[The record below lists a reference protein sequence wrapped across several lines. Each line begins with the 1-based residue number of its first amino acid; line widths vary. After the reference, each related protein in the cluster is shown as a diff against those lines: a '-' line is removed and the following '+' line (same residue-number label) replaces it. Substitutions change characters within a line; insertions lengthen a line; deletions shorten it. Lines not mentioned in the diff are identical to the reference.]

1 MAGAL
6 RLEGSVR
13 WPSSE
18 NPANMLSANAGAK
31 TTTLCAYHAS
41 CEHDGTKLVG
51 GSFLRPPP
59 ISAAL
64 AMIISRLQSGLNGT
78 GGSDAPFWAR
88 RQWVGGKVDRRGN
101 RPAYHRPNLWL
112 DAATVHQPCGGIGA
126 R

>member
-13 WPSSE
+13 WPSSD

-41 CEHDGTKLVG
+41 CEHDGTKLIG

-59 ISAAL
+59 NLGGPSDDHLPL
-64 AMIISRLQSGLNGT
+64 AVWVKWHRGLRRPILG
-78 GGSDAPFWAR
+78 PWAMGR
-88 RQWVGGKVDRRGN
+88 R
-101 RPAYHRPNLWL
+101 
-112 DAATVHQPCGGIGA
+112 
-126 R
+126 

>member
-41 CEHDGTKLVG
+41 CEHDGTKLIG
-51 GSFLRPPP
+51 GSFLRPPPP

-64 AMIISRLQSGLNGT
+64 AMIISRFAVWVKWHRGLRRPILG
-78 GGSDAPFWAR
+78 PWAMGR
-88 RQWVGGKVDRRGN
+88 R
-101 RPAYHRPNLWL
+101 
-112 DAATVHQPCGGIGA
+112 
-126 R
+126 